1 MTEYE
6 MRGCCQVSALAGR
19 RRAWYKAV
27 PACWKDLFLRLM
39 TTIEYP
45 DLPVT
50 RHKSVIEAAL
60 RTHQV
65 VVVVGETGSGKT
77 TQLPKMALE
86 IAGDE
91 CKGRVGCTQPRRIA
105 AASVAR
111 RVAEEMKCELG
122 SLVGYQV
129 RFEDKISEETLLK
142 FMTDGILL
150 AEMQKDPDLRQYH
163 TIILDEAHERSLN
176 IDFLL
181 GYLKLLTK
189 RRKDLRILISSATMD
204 AGGFSEFF
212 DDAPVINVE
221 GRTFP
226 VDIHYLPP
234 AWEDEEL
241 PDHVGRAVKWLN
253 EYDVRG
259 DVLVFLPGEREI
271 RETAEKLEGMNLS
284 RTRILPLFARL
295 GLADQQRIF
304 HSDGTHRRIVLA
316 TNVAE
321 TSLTIPGIVYVVD
334 SGLARISRYSAARQ
348 VQRLQIEEVSQA
360 SARQRAGRCG
370 RVCEGV
376 CIRLYDEGDWE
387 KRTPFTDPEI
397 KRSSLA
403 GVLLKMKDLGLPEI
417 GEFPLPDPPS
427 SKLVTEGYRTLREIG
442 AIDKKKQLTPVGK
455 KLARLP
461 IDPRLGRMLLEA
473 NHERALPEML
483 VIVAGLNVMDP
494 KERPSDVAD
503 KADAAHTQW
512 RNEESDFLSMLSMW
526 REMRQFRE
534 GSRWKRNQLRK
545 WCAPRFLNM
554 MRLIEWSNLHE
565 DLSRLVRE
573 TLRCRIPE
581 LETEEDR
588 AASFAMIHRSILAG
602 VPRQFGFWNPE
613 MREYKGA
620 GGRSFGIFPG
630 SGLFKRKKRLEWIM
644 GVELVETSRLWMR
657 RCAKLDPAWVE
668 QVAPQLC
675 EYHYANARWDKAQGA
690 VYGTERVVCGGL
702 TILDNRRVHY
712 GRINPEKAR
721 EIMIREG
728 LLVDGFREKP
738 PFLQELEHVRD
749 EIKSMEIK
757 LRRPDQVWCEDG
769 VFEFYDKIIPHDI
782 CTEKAFQKW
791 RRSLGAGEKM
801 LNIRPEDAM
810 YSLWSEDELDGY
822 PDEIVCE
829 GQEYPVYY
837 QFDPGAGDDGV
848 TLGVHIDQ
856 MEVFPDWLPEWGVPG
871 NMAARAEMLLRT
883 LPKDIRVQLQPMGQ
897 RATAFAALRKGMAP
911 DGPLAACL
919 AEFVEMETGKH
930 CGAGDI
936 DMGVIP
942 PDLTTKVWVCDDA
955 GRELAMGT
963 DVDELRRKLKVHV
976 DKRFSRSAA
985 KLWSRTGMKTWE
997 CGELPLREDV
1007 GSRPGFVALTD
1018 EGNSTGIRV
1027 FPTEREAEA
1036 SHRQGCM
1043 RLAFLAIRDQI
1054 NYLKKKFP
1062 LGLEGKLSLGVIGV
1076 HPGYNLDDLLMVSLE
1091 GALGLPLPRN
1101 GEEFASSLL
1110 RARQN
1115 LFDAAR
1121 TVGEFWEQWCTA
1133 DHAIRDFTS
1142 SRGGERYFDRIAAD
1156 LREQMNWLERE
1167 HFILKT
1173 GWNRLPDM
1181 IRYARGITERM
1192 RRMEQ
1197 QPIVRELERMDQ
1209 FHEAASRWPVEQT
1222 SHANEVAWEDYG
1234 YLLEEYRLVV
1244 FAPQLAVK
1252 GRVSVK
1258 KLEQARN
1265 MLEK

>member
-1 MTEYE
+1 M
-6 MRGCCQVSALAGR
+6 A
-19 RRAWYKAV
+19 
-27 PACWKDLFLRLM
+27 
-39 TTIEYP
+39 TIEYP
-45 DLPVT
+45 DLPVA
-50 RHKSVIEAAL
+50 RHKSVIEEAL
-60 RTHQV
+60 RAHQV

-86 IAGDE
+86 IAGDNRR
-91 CKGRVGCTQPRRIA
+91 GRVGCTQPRRIA

-189 RRKDLRILISSATMD
+189 RRKDLRIIISSATMD

-212 DDAPVINVE
+212 GDAPVINVE

-241 PDHVGRAVKWLN
+241 SDHVGRAVKWLN
-253 EYDVRG
+253 DYDARG

-304 HSDGTHRRIVLA
+304 HPDGSHRRIVLA

-334 SGLARISRYSAARQ
+334 SGLARVSRYSAARQ

-370 RVCEGV
+370 RICEGV
-376 CIRLYDEGDWE
+376 CIRLYSEENWE

-403 GVLLKMKDLGLPEI
+403 GVLLKMKNLGLPEI

-442 AIDKKKQLTPVGK
+442 AVDKKKQLTPVGK

-473 NHERALPEML
+473 QYERALPEVL
-483 VIVAGLNVMDP
+483 VIVAGLNIMDP
-494 KERPSDVAD
+494 KERPADVAD
-503 KADAAHTQW
+503 KADVAHAQW
-512 RNEESDFLSMLSMW
+512 RNEDSDFLSMLSMW
-526 REMRQFRE
+526 KEVRQFRE
-534 GSRWKRNQLRK
+534 GSHWKRNQLRK

-581 LETEEDR
+581 LETDDERMD
-588 AASFAMIHRSILAG
+588 SFAMIHRSILAG

-630 SGLFKRKKRLEWIM
+630 SGLFKRKKRLEWVM

-657 RCAKLDPAWVE
+657 RCAKLDPVWVE

-690 VYGTERVVCGGL
+690 VYATERVVCGGL
-702 TILDNRRVHY
+702 AILDNRRVHY
-712 GRINPEKAR
+712 GRIYPEKAR
-721 EIMIREG
+721 AIMIREG
-728 LLVDGFREKP
+728 LLADGFREKP
-738 PFLQELEHVRD
+738 PFLKELERVRD
-749 EIKSMEIK
+749 EVKSMEIK

-769 VFEFYDKIIPHDI
+769 VFEFYDKVIPQDI
-782 CTEKAFQKW
+782 CTEKAFHKW
-791 RRSLGAGEKM
+791 RRSLGKGESV
-801 LNIRPEDAM
+801 LNIRPQDAM
-810 YSLWSEDELDGY
+810 YALWSEDELDGY
-822 PDEIVCE
+822 PDEISCD

-837 QFDPGAGDDGV
+837 QHDPGAEDDGV

-856 MEVFPDWLPEWGVPG
+856 LESFPDWLPEWGVPG
-871 NMAARAEMLLRT
+871 NLAVRAEMLLRT
-883 LPKDIRVQLQPMGQ
+883 LPKDLRVQLQPIGQ
-897 RATAFAALRKGMAP
+897 RAAAFVYLRKGLVP
-911 DGPLAACL
+911 DGPLASRL
-919 AEFVEMETGKH
+919 AEFVEMETGRH
-930 CGAGDI
+930 CGARDI
-936 DMGVIP
+936 NMEVIP
-942 PDLTTKVWVCDDA
+942 AELMTKIWVCDDA
-955 GRELAMGT
+955 GRELAIGT
-963 DVDELRRKLKVHV
+963 DVDELRRRLKVQV
-976 DKRFSRSAA
+976 EKRFSKSAA
-985 KLWSRTGMKTWE
+985 KLWSRSGMKTWD
-997 CGELPLREDV
+997 CGTLPLREDV
-1007 GSRPGFVALTD
+1007 GGRPGFVALTD
-1018 EGNSTGIRV
+1018 EGDSAGIRV

-1036 SHRQGCM
+1036 SHRLGCM
-1043 RLAFLAIRDQI
+1043 RLAFLAIRDQV
-1054 NYLKKKFP
+1054 NHLKKKFP
-1062 LGLEGKLSLGVIGV
+1062 LGLEGKLSLGIIGAV
-1076 HPGYNLDDLLMVSLE
+1076 PVSNIEDMLLVAVE
-1091 GALGLPLPRN
+1091 GGMGSPMPRSGEDFAAALM
-1101 GEEFASSLL
+1101 

-1121 TVGEFWEQWCTA
+1121 KVGEFWEQWSAA
-1133 DHAIRDFTS
+1133 DHAVRDLAAT
-1142 SRGGERYFDRIAAD
+1142 RGRERYYDRIVAD
-1156 LREQMNWLERE
+1156 LREQMDWLERE
-1167 HFILKT
+1167 HFVLKA
-1173 GWNRLPDM
+1173 GWQRLPDM
-1181 IRYARGITERM
+1181 VRYARGIAERL
-1192 RRMEQ
+1192 RRMDR
-1197 QPIVRELERMDQ
+1197 QPLVRELERIEQ
-1209 FHEAASRWPVEQT
+1209 FHGIAARWQAVQA
-1222 SHANEVAWEDYG
+1222 SHADAVDWEDYG
-1234 YLLEEYRLVV
+1234 YLLEEYRLMV
-1244 FAPQLAVK
+1244 FAPQLAAK

-1258 KLEQARN
+1258 KLEQAWEA
-1265 MLEK
+1265 LSE